1 MLTRCIFIEILEETV
16 GRDGNWFLMS
26 LGTQPE
32 DESQNNVS
40 RDKAVQYVRNDW
52 ERFCPF
58 VALHI
63 KKINVQLHIHE
74 RDDYKMW
81 ASMVVNR
88 FCGG

>member
-1 MLTRCIFIEILEETV
+1 MLRRCIFIEIPEETV
-16 GRDGNWFLMS
+16 GRDENCFLRS
-26 LGTQPE
+26 LGTHPE

-52 ERFCPF
+52 ERFSPF
-58 VALHI
+58 VALYI
-63 KKINVQLHIHE
+63 MKINVRLHIHT

-81 ASMVVNR
+81 ASMGVNR